1 MRALY
6 RPLLCILFLAFAL
19 LLCAFG
25 ITAIENRT
33 ESRVLVG
40 DGWHPW
46 YQVKTDPEDPANM
59 IICGAKWDARLNSA
73 FGFVYASSDGGSTWH
88 LVLED
93 RNSSWVTEQSC
104 AYGPG
109 HRAYFISEASK
120 VEDGELNHHLGRTRL
135 YVSTDGGQRWAETAK
150 TGWADFSTSAV
161 SSASHRLYTFFN
173 ATKEEL
179 RKSYDVGLLVFSPDG
194 KSVTGPFF
202 DSADKA
208 ADYNGIYPSDAV
220 ALNSGAVIAL
230 YYGVRQR
237 PRDRS
242 IVLGVIRADASQ
254 RPSMRHV
261 AIVQRIVASDC
272 LNFVQGSLAYDAQR
286 NELFVFYVDGCK
298 DTRVI
303 LASSKNEGRTWTAT
317 LLNSNFQNPPRRVA
331 YPSLVA
337 GASGELAVLWEDG
350 LDSGRWL
357 FSYIRDR
364 RIDQPRTLSPD
375 STTQRVNPDSLW
387 TAIEQAND
395 RDTPL
400 ESSIT
405 LNVRNER
412 NGVWR
417 ANGLALAGN
426 GVVAVWPSEN
436 GGTAQLYLS
445 VLTPDSALSNEEPPG
460 EAQDGVQDAS
470 YLDITRNT
478 AMLYGGSQQFDDVTK
493 TLKICLTLQ
502 NRGRRSIKLPIKL
515 QVTDISSP
523 VGTIAIL
530 GSANGLAGIGALLD
544 ISDSVTGDQIPPNTT
559 SNPFCLS
566 FHLVPKTNVPSPDG
580 DDLVELK
587 LRVLASTD
595 RKSQD

>member
-1 MRALY
+1 MSSSH
-6 RPLLCILFLAFAL
+6 RPFLGILFPLFALVCAFA
-19 LLCAFG
+19 
-25 ITAIENRT
+25 TAAVENRSG
-33 ESRVLVG
+33 SRVLVSE
-40 DGWHPW
+40 GWHPW
-46 YQVKTDPEDPANM
+46 YQVKADPEDPANM
-59 IICGAKWDARLNSA
+59 IICGTKWDARLNAA
-73 FGFVYASSDGGSTWH
+73 FGFIYASSNGGSTWQ

-93 RNSSWVTEQSC
+93 RNSAWVTEQSC
-104 AYGPG
+104 AFGPS

-173 ATKEEL
+173 ATKGEL
-179 RKSYDVGLLVFSPDG
+179 RKTYDVGLLVFSPDG

-208 ADYNGIYPSDAV
+208 AEYNGIYPSDAV
-220 ALNSGAVIAL
+220 TLNSGAVVAL

-237 PRDRS
+237 SPDRS
-242 IVLGVIRADASQ
+242 VELGVIRADGSKE
-254 RPSMRHV
+254 PSMRHV
-261 AIVQRIVASDC
+261 PIVQRIVASDC
-272 LNFVQGSLAYDAQR
+272 LNFLQGSLAYDPER
-286 NELFVFYVDGCK
+286 NEMFVFYVDGCK
-298 DTRVI
+298 DTKLV
-303 LASSKNEGRTWTAT
+303 LASSKNEGRTWTEIT
-317 LLNSNFQNPPRRVA
+317 LNSDFQNPTSAVT

-337 GASGELAVLWEDG
+337 CAAGDLGLLWDDG
-350 LDSGRWL
+350 LNSGRWL
-357 FSYIRDR
+357 FSYIRNR
-364 RIDQPRTLSPD
+364 RIGPPRILFPG
-375 STTQRVNPDSLW
+375 STTQGVSPDSLW

-400 ESSIT
+400 QSSIT

-417 ANGLALAGN
+417 ANGLAFAGN
-426 GVVAVWPSEN
+426 RIVAVWPSEDS
-436 GGTAQLYLS
+436 GAAQLYLS
-445 VLTPDSALSNEEPPG
+445 VLAPDSALSNEEPPG
-460 EAQDGVQDAS
+460 EAQDGVQHAS
-470 YLDITRNT
+470 YRDITRNT

-493 TLKICLTLQ
+493 TLKVCLTLQ
-502 NRGRRSIKLPIKL
+502 NRGRHSIRVPIKL
-515 QVTDISSP
+515 QVTDVRSP
-523 VGTIAIL
+523 AGTIAIL

-544 ISDSVTGDQIPPNTT
+544 ISDSVTGDQIPPNTA

-566 FHLVPKTNVPSPDG
+566 LHLIPKTNVPSLGG

-595 RKSQD
+595 RKSQE